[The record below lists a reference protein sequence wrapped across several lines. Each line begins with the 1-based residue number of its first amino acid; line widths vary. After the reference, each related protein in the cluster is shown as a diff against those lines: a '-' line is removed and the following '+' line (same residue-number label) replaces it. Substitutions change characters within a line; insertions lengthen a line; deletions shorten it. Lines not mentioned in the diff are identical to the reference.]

1 MYQLGESGRDAA
13 SGEQGLIDPVDE
25 AEGTDRLLGQ
35 ATKMLRSYLKE
46 NVPLETFAGANARW
60 VKRHLWRTCNV
71 IAVTRWL
78 EIIRRTV
85 RGLIPKHSATSE
97 MDMYARLTGLR
108 ASATAAS
115 GSRPSLV
122 VRGHGPIF
130 TLVSVPA
137 LRAKCSVS
145 SLRVRPKPEGNTDFE
160 KAPF

>member
-1 MYQLGESGRDAA
+1 MYQLGESGREAA

-46 NVPLETFAGANARW
+46 NVPPETFAGTNARW

-71 IAVTRWL
+71 IAVARWL

-97 MDMYARLTGLR
+97 MTCTPASRACGHQPLRPPGL
-108 ASATAAS
+108 A
-115 GSRPSLV
+115 
-122 VRGHGPIF
+122 
-130 TLVSVPA
+130 LVS
-137 LRAKCSVS
+137 S
-145 SLRVRPKPEGNTDFE
+145 FE
-160 KAPF
+160 VTAPYSHSCQCLHFAQSAQCRRYGSDVGRYP